1 MSVWGNVI
9 MALRGISSN
18 WLRSLLT
25 MLGVLIGVAAVIVLL
40 AVGTGSSQAVESQI
54 DKLGTNTLTVFSSGR
69 FGGGTS
75 QTGTQSRNAT
85 LTSTDVKLISD
96 KNSAPDVESVSPV
109 ISTSETAT
117 YNGATYSTS
126 VVGSTPSYLTASN
139 YTVSAGRSI
148 TESDVSHHAEVVDIG
163 SDVASNLFATGSDPL
178 GKQILI
184 GSAEFEVVGVLASKG
199 SSGLSNQDAVA
210 IAPYTAVQ
218 DQLTGESESFS
229 ELLVQGKSSATL
241 SLAQSE
247 VESILAAQNDTTVAN
262 LPFSVLNQAS
272 LLSTATSSSKTF
284 TALLGWVAA
293 VSLLVGA
300 IGVMN
305 IMLVTVTERT
315 REIGIRKAIGA
326 PKFIVLGQFLIE
338 AVVISLLGGAVGVL
352 AGLTVARFKIDGVQP
367 VLATYSI
374 PLAFGVALM
383 VGVFAG
389 LYPAYRAASLRPIDA
404 LRFE

>member
-1 MSVWGNVI
+1 MMGNVV

-40 AVGTGSSQAVESQI
+40 AVGTGSSEAVAKSI
-54 DKLGTNTLTVFSSGR
+54 NSLGTNTLTVFS
-69 FGGGTS
+69 GGGGRSTS
-75 QTGTQSRNAT
+75 QTGTKSSNAT
-85 LTSTDVKLISD
+85 LSTTDVKLIGDS
-96 KNSAPDVESVSPV
+96 NSAPDVQSVSPV
-109 ISTSETAT
+109 ITTNETAT
-117 YNGATYSTS
+117 YKGATYSTS
-126 VVGSTPSYLTASN
+126 VVGSTPSYLPASN
-139 YTVSAGRSI
+139 YTISAGRSI
-148 TESDVSHHAEVVDIG
+148 SAADVKSHAQVVDLG
-163 SDVASNLFATGSDPL
+163 SSVTSSLFPTGSNPL
-178 GKQILI
+178 GKQIQL
-184 GSAEFEVVGVLASKG
+184 GSAEFTVIGLLASKG
-199 SSGLSNQDAVA
+199 SSGLSNGDAVA

-218 DQLTGESESFS
+218 DQLTGQSQSFS

-241 SLAQSE
+241 TLAQSE
-247 VESILAAQNDTTVAN
+247 VESILAAQNNTTVAN

-326 PKFIVLGQFLIE
+326 PKSVVLSQFLIE
-338 AVVISLLGGAVGVL
+338 AVVISLLGGVMGVL
-352 AGLTVARFKIDGVQP
+352 AGLVVVRFKIDGVQP

-374 PLAFGVALM
+374 PLAFGVALL

-404 LRFE
+404 LRYE

>member
-1 MSVWGNVI
+1 MNMMGNVV

-40 AVGTGSSQAVESQI
+40 AVGTGSSEAVANSI
-54 DKLGTNTLTVFSSGR
+54 NSLGTNTLTVFS
-69 FGGGTS
+69 GGGGRSAS
-75 QTGTQSRNAT
+75 QTGTKSSNAT
-85 LTSTDVKLISD
+85 LSTTDVKLIGD
-96 KNSAPDVESVSPV
+96 ANSAPDVQSVSPV
-109 ISTSETAT
+109 ISTNETAT
-117 YNGATYSTS
+117 YKGATYSTS
-126 VVGSTPSYLTASN
+126 VIGSTPSYLPASN
-139 YTVSAGRSI
+139 YTISAGRSI
-148 TESDVSHHAEVVDIG
+148 SDADVKSHAQVVDLG
-163 SDVASNLFATGSDPL
+163 SSVTSSLFPTGSNPL
-178 GKQILI
+178 GKQIQLGSSEFTVI
-184 GSAEFEVVGVLASKG
+184 GLLASKG
-199 SSGLSNQDAVA
+199 SSGLSNGDAVV

-218 DQLTGESESFS
+218 DQLTGQSQSFS

-241 SLAQSE
+241 TLAQSE
-247 VESILAAQNDTTVAN
+247 VESILAAQNNTTVAN

-326 PKFIVLGQFLIE
+326 PKSVVLSQFLIE
-338 AVVISLLGGAVGVL
+338 AVVISLLGGVMGVL
-352 AGLTVARFKIDGVQP
+352 AGLIVVRFRIDGVQP

-374 PLAFGVALM
+374 PLAFGVALL

-404 LRFE
+404 LRYE

>member
-1 MSVWGNVI
+1 VNMMGNVV

-40 AVGTGSSQAVESQI
+40 AVGTGSSEAVANSI
-54 DKLGTNTLTVFSSGR
+54 NSLGTNTLTVFS
-69 FGGGTS
+69 GGGGRSAS
-75 QTGTQSRNAT
+75 QTGTKSSNAT
-85 LTSTDVKLISD
+85 LSTTDVKLIGD
-96 KNSAPDVESVSPV
+96 ANSAPDVQSVSPV
-109 ISTSETAT
+109 ISTNETAT
-117 YNGATYSTS
+117 YKGATYSTS
-126 VVGSTPSYLTASN
+126 VIGSTPSYLPASN
-139 YTVSAGRSI
+139 YTISAGRSI
-148 TESDVSHHAEVVDIG
+148 SDADVKSHAQVVDLG
-163 SDVASNLFATGSDPL
+163 SSVTSSLFPTGSNPL
-178 GKQILI
+178 GKQIQLGSSEFTVI
-184 GSAEFEVVGVLASKG
+184 GLLASKG
-199 SSGLSNQDAVA
+199 SSGLSNGDAVV

-218 DQLTGESESFS
+218 DQLTGQSQSFS

-241 SLAQSE
+241 TLAQSE
-247 VESILAAQNDTTVAN
+247 VESILAAQNNTTVAN

-326 PKFIVLGQFLIE
+326 PKSVVLSQFLIE
-338 AVVISLLGGAVGVL
+338 AVVISLLGGVMGVL
-352 AGLTVARFKIDGVQP
+352 AGLIVVRFRIDGVQP

-374 PLAFGVALM
+374 PLAFGVALL

-404 LRFE
+404 LRYE

>member
-1 MSVWGNVI
+1 MNMMGNVV

-40 AVGTGSSQAVESQI
+40 AVGTGSSEAVAKSI
-54 DKLGTNTLTVFSSGR
+54 NSLGTNTLTVFS
-69 FGGGTS
+69 GGGGRSTS
-75 QTGTQSRNAT
+75 QTGTKTSNAT
-85 LTSTDVKLISD
+85 LTTTDVKLIGDS
-96 KNSAPDVESVSPV
+96 NSAPDVQSVSPV
-109 ISTSETAT
+109 ITTNETAT
-117 YNGATYSTS
+117 YKGATYSTS
-126 VVGSTPSYLTASN
+126 VVGSTPSYLPASN
-139 YTVSAGRSI
+139 YTISAGRSI
-148 TESDVSHHAEVVDIG
+148 SAADVKSHAQVVDLG
-163 SDVASNLFATGSDPL
+163 SSVTSSLFPTGSNPL
-178 GKQILI
+178 GKQIQL
-184 GSAEFEVVGVLASKG
+184 GSAEFTVIGLLASKG
-199 SSGLSNQDAVA
+199 SSGLSNGDAVA

-218 DQLTGESESFS
+218 DQLTGQSQSFS

-241 SLAQSE
+241 TLAQSE
-247 VESILAAQNDTTVAN
+247 VESILAAQNNTTVAN

-326 PKFIVLGQFLIE
+326 PKSVVLSQFLIE
-338 AVVISLLGGAVGVL
+338 AVVISLLGGVMGVL
-352 AGLTVARFKIDGVQP
+352 AGLVVVRFKIDGVQP

-374 PLAFGVALM
+374 PLAFGVALL

-404 LRFE
+404 LRYE

>member
-1 MSVWGNVI
+1 MNMMGNVV

-40 AVGTGSSQAVESQI
+40 AVGTGSSEAVAKSI
-54 DKLGTNTLTVFSSGR
+54 NSLGTNTLTVFSGGGGR
-69 FGGGTS
+69 FAS
-75 QTGTQSRNAT
+75 QTGTKSSNAT
-85 LTSTDVKLISD
+85 LSTTDVKLIGDS
-96 KNSAPDVESVSPV
+96 NNAPDVQSVSPV
-109 ISTSETAT
+109 ISTNETAT
-117 YNGATYSTS
+117 YKGATYSTS
-126 VVGSTPSYLTASN
+126 VIGSTPSYLPASN
-139 YTVSAGRSI
+139 YTISAGRSI
-148 TESDVSHHAEVVDIG
+148 SAADVKSHAQVVDLG
-163 SDVASNLFATGSDPL
+163 SSVASNLFATGSNPL
-178 GKQILI
+178 GKQIQLGSSEFTVI
-184 GSAEFEVVGVLASKG
+184 GILASKG
-199 SSGLSNQDAVA
+199 SSGLSNGDAVV

-218 DQLTGESESFS
+218 DQLTGQSQSFS
-229 ELLVQGKSSATL
+229 ELLVQGKSSSTL
-241 SLAQSE
+241 TLAQSE
-247 VESILAAQNDTTVAN
+247 VQSILAAQNNTTVAN
-262 LPFSVLNQAS
+262 LPFTVLNQAS

-326 PKFIVLGQFLIE
+326 PKSVVLSQFLIE
-338 AVVISLLGGAVGVL
+338 AVVISMLGGVLGVL
-352 AGLTVARFKIDGVQP
+352 AGLVVVRFKIDGVQP

-374 PLAFGVALM
+374 PLAFGVALL

-404 LRFE
+404 LRYE

>member
-1 MSVWGNVI
+1 VNMMGNVV

-40 AVGTGSSQAVESQI
+40 AVGTGSSEAVAKSI
-54 DKLGTNTLTVFSSGR
+54 NSLGTNTLTVFSGGGGR
-69 FGGGTS
+69 FAS
-75 QTGTQSRNAT
+75 QTGTKSSNAT
-85 LTSTDVKLISD
+85 LTTTDVKLIGDS
-96 KNSAPDVESVSPV
+96 NSAPDVQSVSPV
-109 ISTSETAT
+109 ISTNETAT
-117 YNGATYSTS
+117 YKGATYSTS
-126 VVGSTPSYLTASN
+126 VIGSTPSYLPASN
-139 YTVSAGRSI
+139 YTISAGRSI
-148 TESDVSHHAEVVDIG
+148 SSADVKSHAQVVDLG
-163 SDVASNLFATGSDPL
+163 SSVASNLFPTGSNPL
-178 GKQILI
+178 GEQIQLGSSEFTVI
-184 GSAEFEVVGVLASKG
+184 GILASKG
-199 SSGLSNQDAVA
+199 SSGLSNGDAVV

-218 DQLTGESESFS
+218 DQLTGQSQSFS
-229 ELLVQGKSSATL
+229 QLLVQGKSSATL
-241 SLAQSE
+241 TLAQSE
-247 VESILAAQNDTTVAN
+247 VESILAAQNNTTVAN

-326 PKFIVLGQFLIE
+326 PKSVVLSQFLIE
-338 AVVISLLGGAVGVL
+338 AVVISMLGGVLGIL
-352 AGLTVARFKIDGVQP
+352 AGLIVVRFEIDGVEP

-374 PLAFGVALM
+374 PLAFGVALL

-404 LRFE
+404 LRYE

>member
-85 LTSTDVKLISD
+85 LTSTDVTLISD

-109 ISTSETAT
+109 ISTTETST

-126 VVGSTPSYLTASN
+126 VIGSTPSYLTASN
-139 YTVSAGRSI
+139 YTVSAGRAI
-148 TESDVSHHAEVVDIG
+148 TDADVARHAEVVDIG
-163 SDVASNLFATGSDPL
+163 ADVASNLFATGSNPL
-178 GKQILI
+178 GKQIQI
-184 GSAEFEVVGVLASKG
+184 GSAEFEVVGLLASKG

-247 VESILAAQNDTTVAN
+247 VESILAAQNDTTVAD

-352 AGLTVARFKIDGVQP
+352 AGLAVLRFKIDGVQP

-383 VGVFAG
+383 VGIFAG
-389 LYPAYRAASLRPIDA
+389 LYPAYRASSLRPIDA

>member
-1 MSVWGNVI
+1 VI
-9 MALRGISSN
+9 
-18 WLRSLLT
+18 
-25 MLGVLIGVAAVIVLL
+25 
-40 AVGTGSSQAVESQI
+40 
-54 DKLGTNTLTVFSSGR
+54 
-69 FGGGTS
+69 
-75 QTGTQSRNAT
+75 
-85 LTSTDVKLISD
+85 
-96 KNSAPDVESVSPV
+96 
-109 ISTSETAT
+109 
-117 YNGATYSTS
+117 
-126 VVGSTPSYLTASN
+126 GSTPSYLPASN
-139 YTVSAGRSI
+139 YTISAGRSV
-148 TESDVSHHAEVVDIG
+148 SAADVKSHAQVVDLG
-163 SDVASNLFATGSDPL
+163 TSVASSLFPTGSNPL
-178 GKQILI
+178 GKQIQL
-184 GSAEFEVVGVLASKG
+184 GSSEFTVVGLLASKG
-199 SSGLSNQDAVA
+199 SSGLSNGDAVV

-218 DQLTGESESFS
+218 DQLTGQSQSFS

-241 SLAQSE
+241 TLAQSE
-247 VESILAAQNDTTVAN
+247 VESILAAQNNTTVAN

-326 PKFIVLGQFLIE
+326 PKSVVLSQFLIE
-338 AVVISLLGGAVGVL
+338 AVVISMLGGVIGIL
-352 AGLTVARFKIDGVQP
+352 AGLVVVRFKIDGVQP

-374 PLAFGVALM
+374 PLAFGVALL

-404 LRFE
+404 LRYE

>member
-1 MSVWGNVI
+1 MMGNVV

-40 AVGTGSSQAVESQI
+40 AVGTGSSEAVAKSI
-54 DKLGTNTLTVFSSGR
+54 NSLGTNTLTVFS
-69 FGGGTS
+69 GGGGRSTS
-75 QTGTQSRNAT
+75 QTGTKTSNAT
-85 LTSTDVKLISD
+85 LTTTDVKLIGDS
-96 KNSAPDVESVSPV
+96 NSAPDVQSVSPV
-109 ISTSETAT
+109 ISTNETAT
-117 YNGATYSTS
+117 YKGATYSTS
-126 VVGSTPSYLTASN
+126 VIGSTPSYLPASN
-139 YTVSAGRSI
+139 YTISAGRSI
-148 TESDVSHHAEVVDIG
+148 SAADVKSHAQVVDLG
-163 SDVASNLFATGSDPL
+163 SSVTSSLFPTGSNPL
-178 GKQILI
+178 GKQIQLGSSEFTVI
-184 GSAEFEVVGVLASKG
+184 GLLASKG
-199 SSGLSNQDAVA
+199 SSGLSNGDAVV

-218 DQLTGESESFS
+218 DQLTGQSQSFS

-241 SLAQSE
+241 TLAQSE
-247 VESILAAQNDTTVAN
+247 VESILAAQNNTTVAN

-326 PKFIVLGQFLIE
+326 PKSVVLSQFLIE
-338 AVVISLLGGAVGVL
+338 AVVISLLGGLMGVL
-352 AGLTVARFKIDGVQP
+352 AGLVVVRFKIDGVQP

-374 PLAFGVALM
+374 PLAFGVALL

-404 LRFE
+404 LRYE

>member
-1 MSVWGNVI
+1 MSILANAL
-9 MALRGISSN
+9 MALRGINSN
-18 WLRSLLT
+18 KLRSLLT

-40 AVGTGSSQAVESQI
+40 AVGTGSSQAVANSI
-54 DKLGTNTLTVFSSGR
+54 NRLGTNTLTVFSGGR

-75 QTGTQSRNAT
+75 QTGTQTRNAV
-85 LTSTDVKLISD
+85 LTQTDVKLISD
-96 KNSAPDVESVSPV
+96 PNNAPDVQSVSPV
-109 ISTSETAT
+109 ITTSETAT
-117 YNGATYSTS
+117 YQGASATTS
-126 VVGSTPSYLTASN
+126 VIGSTPSYLPASN
-139 YTVSAGRSI
+139 YTVQSGRSI
-148 TESDVSHHAEVVDIG
+148 SSADVKAHALVVDLG
-163 SDVASNLFATGSDPL
+163 SSTASSLFATGSNPL
-178 GKQILI
+178 GKQVQLGSSEFTVI
-184 GSAEFEVVGVLASKG
+184 GLLASKG
-199 SSGLSNQDAVA
+199 SSGLSNGDAVA

-218 DQLTGESESFS
+218 DQLTGESQSFS

-247 VESILAAQNDTTVAN
+247 VESILAAQNDTTVSN
-262 LPFSVLNQAS
+262 LPFTVLNQAS

-326 PKFIVLGQFLIE
+326 PKSVVLGQFLIE
-338 AVVISLLGGAVGVL
+338 AVVISLLGGVLGVL
-352 AGLTVARFKIDGVQP
+352 AGLFVVRFRIDGVQP

-374 PLAFGVALM
+374 PLAFGVALL
-383 VGVFAG
+383 VGIFAG
-389 LYPAYRAASLRPIDA
+389 LYPAFRAASLRPIDA
-404 LRFE
+404 LRHE

>member
-1 MSVWGNVI
+1 MKGNVA

-25 MLGVLIGVAAVIVLL
+25 MLGVLIGVAAVIALL
-40 AVGTGSSQAVESQI
+40 AVGTGSSLAVAKSI
-54 DKLGTNTLTVFSSGR
+54 NSLGTNTLTVFSGGR
-69 FGGGTS
+69 AAA
-75 QTGTQSRNAT
+75 QTGTKSTNAT
-85 LTSTDVKLISD
+85 LSTTDVRLIGD
-96 KNSAPDVESVSPV
+96 PNNAPDVQSVSPV
-109 ISTSETAT
+109 ITTSETAT
-117 YNGATYSTS
+117 YSGASYSTS
-126 VVGSTPSYLTASN
+126 VIGSTPPYLPASN
-139 YTVSAGRSI
+139 YNISAGRSI
-148 TESDVSHHAEVVDIG
+148 STADVKSHAQVVDIG
-163 SDVASNLFATGSDPL
+163 SSIASNLFATGSNPL
-178 GKQILI
+178 GKQIQI
-184 GSAEFEVVGVLASKG
+184 GSSEFTVVGLLASKG
-199 SSGLSNQDAVA
+199 STGLSNGDAVV

-218 DQLTGESESFS
+218 DQLTGQSQSFS
-229 ELLVQGKSSATL
+229 ELLVQGKSSSTL
-241 SLAQSE
+241 TLAQSE
-247 VESILAAQNDTTVAN
+247 VESILAAQNNTTVAN

-326 PKFIVLGQFLIE
+326 PKSAVLSQFLIE
-338 AVVISLLGGAVGVL
+338 AVVISLLGGVLGVL
-352 AGLTVARFKIDGVQP
+352 AGIIVVRFRIDGVQP

-374 PLAFGVALM
+374 PLAFGVALL

-404 LRFE
+404 LRYE